1 MAREESRATGQ
12 RARRFKELAWSTRKS
27 WSRKRRVIA
36 KAEWTQGEANPRFI
50 VTSLTAADGDGRRLY
65 EEVYCARGEME
76 NRITLQ
82 ATDLA
87 AAAGRP
93 MCGVSVRSRCSRVEP
108 SARSQPGSS
117 TNTRI
122 RTVGNR

>member
-1 MAREESRATGQ
+1 MFWESQVLRRNTTPKLAPAPTAT
-12 RARRFKELAWSTRKS
+12 
-27 WSRKRRVIA
+27 
-36 KAEWTQGEANPRFI
+36 
-50 VTSLTAADGDGRRLY
+50 ADLY
-65 EEVYCARGEME
+65 EEVYCARGKME

-87 AAAGRP
+87 AAAAGRP
-93 MCGVSVRSRCSRVEP
+93 MCGVSVMSRCSRVEP

-122 RTVGNR
+122 RTVENR